1 MVIEMKVYL
10 DLVFFVN
17 FFFDFII
24 LLATKLVLKEVVPLW
39 RIFLGSL
46 VASSSIFLLFL
57 SLSSFELF
65 LIKVV
70 VSVFIILVTFGRRNF
85 LSDILYFYLISMI
98 LGGFLY
104 LFDIS
109 FTYKNQGVVFFGHG
123 LGLNMMAI
131 LVLSPVFLYF
141 YVKQNRKY
149 KSEISVTHSVEIYV
163 DDKVFLLKGMLDTGN
178 QLRDPCTGKSVI
190 LVDSKVSIPMSKFFY
205 VPYKALNTEGVIPC
219 CKVERVI
226 VDDHVFSKC
235 LIGISKDSF
244 SLNGV
249 DCILPNQFKEEL

>member
-1 MVIEMKVYL
+1 MVIEMKIYL

-24 LLATKLVLKEVVPLW
+24 LLATKLILKEVVPLW

-98 LGGFLY
+98 LGG
-104 LFDIS
+104 
-109 FTYKNQGVVFFGHG
+109 
-123 LGLNMMAI
+123 
-131 LVLSPVFLYF
+131 FLYF